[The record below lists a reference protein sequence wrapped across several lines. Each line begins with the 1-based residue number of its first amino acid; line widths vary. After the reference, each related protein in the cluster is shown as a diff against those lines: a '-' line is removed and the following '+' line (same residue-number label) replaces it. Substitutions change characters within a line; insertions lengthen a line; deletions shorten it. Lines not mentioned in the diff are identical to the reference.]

1 MNREASSAKRA
12 IYLMVATLFSVIYI
26 YIYISIPNSLLRDR
40 ANYILY
46 ASDVDYFLNRYD
58 GYDLFFNEP
67 IFLYLNKFAFN
78 FMDATSV
85 PVFFVFINTF
95 VMMLLLLKQSKNLTF
110 FFLGLAFIIVFPYLF
125 QAQLIAV
132 RQTLAT
138 SLFLLAFFYFK
149 NHWKVL
155 ACLILCSFIHSV
167 FFLITFFYFINFIF
181 FKKTSINYKILI
193 NSVIMLLIS
202 ILFFVLLSFFGL
214 RQADEYGE
222 GTANVLKVGGGAFIL
237 MCAVFIGL
245 YVQRYR
251 LNSDLFLMVMIGLTL
266 FVVGYFIN
274 PITGRLFNTFSPFF
288 VLLLVSNDT
297 KINFIILNFLVLV
310 YGFLYFS
317 GTYNDVFLVEYES
330 IIDVFNRIPL
340 GF

>member
-1 MNREASSAKRA
+1 MSREASSAKRA

-26 YIYISIPNSLLRDR
+26 YIYISIPNSLLSDR

-46 ASDVDYFLNRYD
+46 ANDVDYFLNLYD
-58 GYDLFFNEP
+58 GYNLFFNEP
-67 IFLYLNKFAFN
+67 IFLYLNKFSSN

-95 VMMLLLLKQSKNLTF
+95 VMMFLLLKQSKNLTF

-125 QAQLIAV
+125 QAQLTAV

-138 SLFLLAFFYFK
+138 SLFLGAFFYFK

-167 FFLITFFYFINFIF
+167 FFLVTFFYFINFIF
-181 FKKTSINYKILI
+181 IKKISINYKIFI
-193 NSVIMLLIS
+193 NAVIMLLIS
-202 ILFFVLLSFFGL
+202 ILFFVLLSYFGL

-222 GTANVLKVGGGAFIL
+222 GTINALKVGGGAFIL
-237 MCAVFIGL
+237 MCAIFIGL
-245 YVQRYR
+245 YIQRDR
-251 LNSDLFLMVMIGLTL
+251 LNSDLFLMVMMGLTL
-266 FVVGYFIN
+266 FMVGYFIN
-274 PITGRLFNTFSPFF
+274 PITGRLFNVFSPFL
-288 VLLLVSNDT
+288 VLLLVSKNT
-297 KINFIILNFLVLV
+297 KINFIILIFLVLV
-310 YGFLYFS
+310 YGVLYFS
-317 GTYNDVFLVEYES
+317 GTYNDVFLVEYKS
-330 IIDVFNRIPL
+330 IVDIFNKIPL